1 MEQRKTSVTPYID
14 IENDNNN
21 ERKKYD
27 NIFNRKCCAVYSC
40 VIGAIIVC
48 GFLFVDKNCDVFTH
62 DMDVCDLPSY
72 CSIKD
77 ECHGSNLI

>member
-1 MEQRKTSVTPYID
+1 MEQRKTSVTPYIG
-14 IENDNNN
+14 INDQINN
-21 ERKKYD
+21 ENKKCK

>member
-14 IENDNNN
+14 IDNDNDNDN
-21 ERKKYD
+21 IRKKYD

-40 VIGAIIVC
+40 VIGAIIIC

-62 DMDVCDLPSY
+62 DMDICDLPSY

-77 ECHGSNLI
+77 ECHGSN